1 MSSDDSFQLLKSLTL
16 TDSRFRIFINS
27 NISTI
32 NSPASARN
40 CAISH
45 AKGRYCC
52 FLDIDDCWS
61 SSHLQ
66 NYFDVLTSQPHI
78 SLVYADYYRFS
89 VQSNKLVIRETLPAS
104 FLPLFSHFSNPIPML
119 TSCVRRSYLHNI
131 KFETVHHEDFL
142 FWQSILSEIPY
153 QNIFKST
160 DLTSAYRLSS
170 QSLSGSFKPKTLL
183 WIYRCHRFKS
193 ISFLTAITLTSLW
206 IVYQSY
212 LFLREFLPFP
222 LSKSDSFSTSFT
234 YSLSDE

>member
-1 MSSDDSFQLLKSLTL
+1 MSSTPFFSILTPVKNGVPFIYSYLNSLFSQKFTDWECIVIDDLSSDDSFQLLKSLTL

-78 SLVYADYYRFS
+78 SLVYADTIVF
-89 VQSNKLVIRETLPAS
+89 QSNQI
-104 FLPLFSHFSNPIPML
+104 N
-119 TSCVRRSYLHNI
+119 
-131 KFETVHHEDFL
+131 
-142 FWQSILSEIPY
+142 W
-153 QNIFKST
+153 
-160 DLTSAYRLSS
+160 
-170 QSLSGSFKPKTLL
+170 
-183 WIYRCHRFKS
+183 
-193 ISFLTAITLTSLW
+193 
-206 IVYQSY
+206 
-212 LFLREFLPFP
+212 
-222 LSKSDSFSTSFT
+222 
-234 YSLSDE
+234 